1 MTWKR
6 ITGIIF
12 PMTIAGC
19 PRAKIWVSGCQSI
32 LGPETGSSFGDG
44 KFPARIG
51 TTGPGFYA

>member
-19 PRAKIWVSGCQSI
+19 PRANFAGSKA
-32 LGPETGSSFGDG
+32 LGPRGASRMSLPVNGHTNPF
-44 KFPARIG
+44 
-51 TTGPGFYA
+51 T